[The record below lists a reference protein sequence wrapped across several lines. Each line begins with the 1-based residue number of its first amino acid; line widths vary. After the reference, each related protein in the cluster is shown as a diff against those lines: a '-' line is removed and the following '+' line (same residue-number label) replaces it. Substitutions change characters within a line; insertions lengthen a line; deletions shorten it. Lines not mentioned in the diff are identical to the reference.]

1 MKNKVKG
8 MEFFSAPGGTLFL
21 FQRLLSKKKEENTLL
36 HLGLLHFKI
45 ILCDAAI

>member
-8 MEFFSAPGGTLFL
+8 MEFFSAPGGTPAAAVHSFL
-21 FQRLLSKKKEENTLL
+21 LQPL
-36 HLGLLHFKI
+36 HLGLLLFKI